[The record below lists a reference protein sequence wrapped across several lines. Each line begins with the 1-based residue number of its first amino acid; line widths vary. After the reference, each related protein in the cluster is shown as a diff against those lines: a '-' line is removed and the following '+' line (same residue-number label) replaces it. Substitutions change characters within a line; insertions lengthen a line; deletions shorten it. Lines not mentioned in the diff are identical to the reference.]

1 MSMTLSAAALVSAH
15 AKDGAELREV
25 FFAANTALVV
35 EAARVLAVRL
45 AKGGKILL
53 CGNGGSAADCQHVA
67 AEFVNR
73 FLMERPPLPALAL
86 TTDTSA
92 LTAIGNDY
100 GFDRVFAKQIQALG
114 VAGDA
119 LIAFSTSGTSVNV
132 IEALKTAR
140 DKGLVTIGLTG
151 QAGDMAPL
159 CDYLFCVP
167 CPSTPLV
174 QEVHIALGHI
184 LCRLVDYYLF
194 EAVAELAPHLETP

>member
-1 MSMTLSAAALVSAH
+1 MTHSAAALIQAH

-25 FFAANTALVV
+25 FFRTNAAYVA

-53 CGNGGSAADCQHVA
+53 CGNGGSAADAQHIA

-100 GFDRVFAKQIQALG
+100 GFEKVFAKQVQALG

-119 LIAFSTSGTSVNV
+119 LVAISTSGTSANV

-151 QAGDMAPL
+151 QAGDMAQL

-167 CPSTPLV
+167 SAATPLI

>member
-1 MSMTLSAAALVSAH
+1 M
-15 AKDGAELREV
+15 
-25 FFAANTALVV
+25 AANLEARIRSHFEASIETKQRTLASMLPTIAG
-35 EAARVLAVRL
+35 AARHMAAVLKAGNKVLA
-45 AKGGKILL
+45 
-53 CGNGGSAADCQHVA
+53 CGNGGSAADAQHFA
-67 AEFVNR
+67 AELTGR
-73 FLMERPPLPALAL
+73 YERERPGLAGIAL

-100 GFDRVFAKQIQALG
+100 GFEKIFAKQVQALG

-119 LIAFSTSGTSVNV
+119 LVAISTSGTSANV

-140 DKGLVTIGLTG
+140 DKGLVTVGLTG

-167 CPSTPLV
+167 SASTPLI
-174 QEVHIALGHI
+174 QEVHIALGHM

-194 EAVAELAPHLETP
+194 EAVAELAPYLETP

>member
-1 MSMTLSAAALVSAH
+1 MTQSAAALISAH
-15 AKDGAELREV
+15 AAEGAQLREV
-25 FFAANTALVV
+25 FFRTNAALVA
-35 EAARVLAVRL
+35 EAARTLAARL

-53 CGNGGSAADCQHVA
+53 CGNGGSAADAQHIA

-100 GFDRVFAKQIQALG
+100 GFEKIFAKQVQALG

-119 LIAFSTSGTSVNV
+119 LVAISTSGTSPNV

-140 DKGLVTIGLTG
+140 DKGLVTVGLTG

-167 CPSTPLV
+167 SAATPLI

-184 LCRLVDYYLF
+184 VCRLVDYYLF
-194 EAVAELAPHLETP
+194 EAVAELAPYLETP